1 MVVHDQSPAFHF
13 GTPPNWTPQ
22 ERPAAAIM
30 VASRL
35 DRPTACGLQL
45 ASLFVLG
52 LLASIAWHEAGHLFF
67 AVAVAVTFAVGR
79 LIGGA
84 AR

>member
-1 MVVHDQSPAFHF
+1 
-13 GTPPNWTPQ
+13 
-22 ERPAAAIM
+22 M

-35 DRPTACGLQL
+35 GRPTACGLQL